1 MVTAGGDQRR
11 DARGE
16 RGRARPVLRREP
28 RWARMA
34 RSAGRQERP
43 LRPARIVAT
52 AFAVAIAV
60 CTALLLLPASHAA
73 GQGTPLRVALFTATS
88 AVCVTGLAVT
98 DTATHWSPFGQA
110 VILVG
115 IQVGGV
121 GIMTLASLLGLLV
134 QRRLGLRSRLLA
146 QAENPTVRLGD
157 ARRVV
162 RGVLT
167 LSLGIEAAVTVVLT
181 ARFALGHGEG
191 FGTALWHGGFTAV
204 SAFNNAGFALQPGGL
219 VDFVGDWWVCLP
231 VCAAIVLGALGFPV
245 LVELAATGRQGRHRR
260 DWGSSVR
267 RWSLHTK
274 LTLTVSGILLLA
286 GTALVTT
293 FEWRNPG
300 TLGPLPWP
308 DKLLAGLFQGVQPR
322 TAGFNTVDY
331 GAMRPE
337 TWLVTDVLMF
347 IGGGSASTAGGI
359 KVTTFAVLVLAMAAE
374 ARGGTDVQAF
384 RRRIPDQVVRVSVGV
399 ALLATAWVGAGT
411 LVLMELTGLSL
422 DRAVFEAVSAF
433 ATVGLSTGVTGRL
446 PASADAVL
454 VVLMFVGRVGT
465 VTAASAL
472 LLRDSRQRYS
482 FPEERPI
489 VG

>member
-1 MVTAGGDQRR
+1 MRAVVTAGGDQRS
-11 DARGE
+11 GTG
-16 RGRARPVLRREP
+16 GRRVRRVLRREP
-28 RWARMA
+28 RWARLA
-34 RSAGRQERP
+34 RSAGQQERP

-52 AFAVAIAV
+52 AFALAIAV
-60 CTALLLLPASHAA
+60 CTALLVLPASHAA
-73 GQGTPLRVALFTATS
+73 GQGTSLRVALFTATS

-162 RGVLT
+162 LGVLT
-167 LSLGIEAAVTVVLT
+167 LSLGIEAAVTVLLT
-181 ARFALGHGEG
+181 ARFAVGYGEG

-219 VDFVGDWWVCLP
+219 VGFVGDWWICLP
-231 VCAAIVLGALGFPV
+231 VCAAIALGALGFPV
-245 LVELAATGRQGRHRR
+245 LVELGATRR
-260 DWGSSVR
+260 RWRPGGGASR

-274 LTLTVSGILLLA
+274 LTLAVSGILLLV

-300 TLGPLPWP
+300 TLGPLAWP

-433 ATVGLSTGVTGRL
+433 ATVGLSTGVTGTL